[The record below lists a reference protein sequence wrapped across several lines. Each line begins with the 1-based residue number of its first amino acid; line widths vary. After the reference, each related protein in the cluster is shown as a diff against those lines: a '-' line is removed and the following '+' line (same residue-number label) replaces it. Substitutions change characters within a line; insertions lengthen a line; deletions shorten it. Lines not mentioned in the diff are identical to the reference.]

1 MPVHS
6 IRSLIVFVSL
16 QHYTGGLKLE
26 YNLFGKPEASTYN
39 YAERMLL
46 NQKQQ
51 LMQHTKDELKPLRIY
66 GVGDNPRS
74 GIYVLHMLLILLEIV
89 FVYFHIILCLPT

>member
-46 NQKQQ
+46 NQQQQ
-51 LMQHTKDELKPLRIY
+51 LMHHKDELKPLRIY

-74 GIYVLHMLLILLEIV
+74 GIYVLHMLSI
-89 FVYFHIILCLPT
+89 YFHIILCLPT